1 VTEARR
7 HWQAVND
14 ITQGCHLHIQPDCR
28 VNGSMAV
35 MVQVRVQ
42 ACHWL
47 IGSGGLDMALGYDS
61 LDMVGAGRFQFN
73 DGG

>member
-1 VTEARR
+1 
-7 HWQAVND
+7 
-14 ITQGCHLHIQPDCR
+14 
-28 VNGSMAV
+28 MAV

-42 ACHWL
+42 ACRWL